1 VHQLHVTDPERRRT
15 LLLAVITGN
24 GMSGSVATLA
34 GHAGPHAASQI
45 VTKIPMSAIRAINKV
60 LGRNFV
66 TKYGTKQGVLVLGRE
81 LPFGLGA
88 AIGAAGNAV
97 VGFLTIRTAR
107 AVFGPPP
114 DAWPVPAPSPGAT
127 DDGLAA

>member
-1 VHQLHVTDPERRRT
+1 VTILASLVGRIVRSLAMGRAGPPFCPRVWVGHAAPPILVARQLTQSPVRGRRRT

-24 GMSGSVATLA
+24 GMSGSVATFA

-45 VTKIPMSAIRAINKV
+45 VTKIPMSAIRAINNV

-81 LPFGLGA
+81 LPLGL
-88 AIGAAGNAV
+88 
-97 VGFLTIRTAR
+97 
-107 AVFGPPP
+107 
-114 DAWPVPAPSPGAT
+114 
-127 DDGLAA
+127 